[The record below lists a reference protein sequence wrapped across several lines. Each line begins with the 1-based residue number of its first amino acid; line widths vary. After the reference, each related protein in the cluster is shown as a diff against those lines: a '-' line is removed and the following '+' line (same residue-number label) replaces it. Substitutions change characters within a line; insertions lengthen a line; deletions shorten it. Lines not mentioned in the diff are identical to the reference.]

1 MLKLK
6 KSLGQNFLSDNN
18 IIKKIIGLDNLKNR
32 NIIEIGPGSGK
43 LTEFIIKEKP
53 KKLVLIE
60 KDRRF
65 CKLLKDKFVDHKKF
79 IEIHNKDILDF
90 TFKENFL
97 KDAIIFGNLPY
108 NISTQ
113 ILAKFICIK
122 NGHHSLKNYFYVS
135 KRSC

>member
-1 MLKLK
+1 MNIKAK
-6 KSLGQNFLSDNN
+6 KSLGQNFLIDKN
-18 IIKKIIGLDNLKNR
+18 ILKKIVSIKDISNAVVL
-32 NIIEIGPGSGK
+32 EVGPGSGN

-65 CKLLKDKFVDHKKF
+65 YKLLKDKFVDHKF

-97 KDAIIFGNLPY
+97 KDAIILN
-108 NISTQ
+108 
-113 ILAKFICIK
+113 
-122 NGHHSLKNYFYVS
+122 
-135 KRSC
+135 

>member
-32 NIIEIGPGSGK
+32 NIIEIGPGSGN

-65 CKLLKDKFVDHKKF
+65 YKLLKDKFVDHKF
-79 IEIHNKDILDF
+79 IEIHNKEAFEVYCYD
-90 TFKENFL
+90 
-97 KDAIIFGNLPY
+97 FGNHEDDEY
-108 NISTQ
+108 TNKIRNNHNFE
-113 ILAKFICIK
+113 IL
-122 NGHHSLKNYFYVS
+122 YQY
-135 KRSC
+135 